1 MFRFAQHDSR
11 KNWLNLR
18 YADECFGNGIE
29 MLLSRSDDRLLSR
42 RLLPNRTR
50 GLGPAHGLR
59 TSHGGIFGFLR
70 PGWKRLGHAT
80 AGVGF
85 SRIEARRQVVC
96 VRHPLEKRAG
106 SQPRGACGS
115 GSDACFGGRVRH
127 AGRTKGARGNAGLT
141 KPANR
146 SRLNPVEFA
155 ATLRTN

>member
-29 MLLSRSDDRLLSR
+29 MLLSRSDDRFLSR

-50 GLGPAHGLR
+50 GRGAAHGLR
-59 TSHGGIFGFLR
+59 ASHGGIFGFLR
-70 PGWKRLGHAT
+70 PGWKRLGHT
-80 AGVGF
+80 ASGVGF

-96 VRHPLEKRAG
+96 VRHALEKRAG

-115 GSDACFGGRVRH
+115 GSNACFCARVRH
-127 AGRTKGARGNAGLT
+127 AGRTKGARGNASLT
-141 KPANR
+141 KPADR
-146 SRLNPVEFA
+146 PRLNPIEFA